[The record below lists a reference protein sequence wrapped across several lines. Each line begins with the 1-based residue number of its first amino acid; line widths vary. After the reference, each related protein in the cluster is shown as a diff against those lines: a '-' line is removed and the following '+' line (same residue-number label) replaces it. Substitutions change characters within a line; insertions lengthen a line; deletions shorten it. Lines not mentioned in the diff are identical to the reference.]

1 MRVNYIK
8 ITCACAVNDVYFSP
22 WASYEIASL
31 ADIKE
36 RQEDINQMIYRVF
49 SSQHKTDSNST
60 DTDKIYESV
69 NKILH
74 IFFIIKF
81 RQKDAQKNTKVI

>member
-74 IFFIIKF
+74 IF
-81 RQKDAQKNTKVI
+81 

>member
-1 MRVNYIK
+1 MRVNCIK

-22 WASYEIASL
+22 WASYAIASL
-31 ADIKE
+31 ADIKMLKE

-49 SSQHKTDSNST
+49 SSQHKTDTNST
-60 DTDKIYESV
+60 DTDRIYKSV

-74 IFFIIKF
+74 IF
-81 RQKDAQKNTKVI
+81 

>member
-8 ITCACAVNDVYFSP
+8 ITCAYAVNDVYFSP

-31 ADIKE
+31 ADIKMLKE

-49 SSQHKTDSNST
+49 SSQHKTDTNST

-74 IFFIIKF
+74 IF
-81 RQKDAQKNTKVI
+81 